1 MHDHSTL
8 ASPFVSASALL
19 GPGCEVGF
27 AASIAD
33 LARVGSHTS
42 IGDGARVGHGVVIGN
57 HCSIGANAVLI
68 GETDGRSAELR
79 DRVQVGASAIIDAGV
94 VIASNAVVRPGSVVT
109 RAVPPRAIV
118 EGNPAAIIGY
128 SDVEIGAHSG
138 VPITAPVSR
147 RVEPTPVRGVSLHRL
162 AVIPDMRGSLSVGE
176 FAREIPFTP
185 LRYFLV
191 FDVPNR
197 EVRGEHAHRE
207 CHQFLVC
214 VRGSCSVVVDDGDKR
229 IEVLL
234 DAPEKGLY
242 LPPMIWGIQYK
253 YSSDALLLVF
263 ASHYYDAG
271 DYIRDY
277 GTFVEMALDGNAMT
291 PDGVKHA

>member
-1 MHDHSTL
+1 MHDRSSL
-8 ASPFVSASALL
+8 ASPLVSASALL

-27 AASIAD
+27 AASIGD
-33 LARVGSHTS
+33 LVRVGSSTL
-42 IGDGARVGHGVVIGN
+42 IGDGARVGHGVVIGD
-57 HCSIGANAVLI
+57 HCSIGPNVVLI
-68 GETDGRSAELR
+68 GEASGRSAELR
-79 DRVQVGASAIIDAGV
+79 DRVQVGAGVTIDAGV
-94 VIASNAVVRPGSVVT
+94 VIASDAVVRPGSVVT

-118 EGNPAAIIGY
+118 AGNPAAIIGY
-128 SDVEIGAHSG
+128 SNVEIGCHSG
-138 VPITAPVSR
+138 VPITPPVAR
-147 RVEPTPVRGVSLHRL
+147 RVELTPVRGVTLHRMS
-162 AVIPDMRGSLSVGE
+162 VIPDMRGSLSVGE

-191 FDVPNR
+191 FDVPSR

-207 CHQFLVC
+207 CHQFLIC
-214 VRGSCSVVVDDGDKR
+214 VRGSCSVVVDDGER
-229 IEVLL
+229 RLEVLL

-263 ASHYYDAG
+263 ASHHYDAG

-277 GTFVEMALDGNAMT
+277 AQYLESVASRD
-291 PDGVKHA
+291 